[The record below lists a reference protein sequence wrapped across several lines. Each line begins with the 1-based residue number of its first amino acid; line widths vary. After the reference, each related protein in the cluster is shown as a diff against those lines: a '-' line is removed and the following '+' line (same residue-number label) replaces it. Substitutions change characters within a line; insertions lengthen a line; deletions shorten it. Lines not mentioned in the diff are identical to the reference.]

1 MKTQTITTVELDNAK
16 QSIIAERE
24 EARQVLAAE
33 AADAKKAINAA
44 ATEAVKVLGTQNKG
58 DHDFLLIFST
68 EVKGKLD
75 GLIKSVQDLANGTAA
90 RLDRV
95 EARTLI
101 IEKCHEEIDPH
112 KIAKIAY
119 DGLAWRKQYDVVWK
133 ITLALITL
141 ASIIVG
147 IILGAEKIIKF

>member
-1 MKTQTITTVELDNAK
+1 MKTTTAVEIENAK

-24 EARQVLAAE
+24 EARHVLAEETADAKRAVDVAAAE
-33 AADAKKAINAA
+33 AI
-44 ATEAVKVLGTQNKG
+44 KVLGVQSKG

-75 GLIKSVQDLANGTAA
+75 GLIKSVNDLANGTAA
-90 RLDRV
+90 RLDRI

-101 IEKCHEEIDPH
+101 IEKCHEEIDPQ

-147 IILGAEKIIKF
+147 IILGAKNIIRF